1 MELVTTT
8 PKPGQKKVIILGGG
22 FAGLEAAKTL
32 AHHDDVHVRL
42 IDQKNH
48 HLFQPLLY
56 QVATAGL
63 NPADIAI
70 PIRSILRGAEN
81 VAVHMGKI
89 KDVNLAEKW
98 VGGESGIRL
107 AYDYLLVAC
116 GAQHSYFGK
125 NEWEEFAPGL
135 KTVEQATEIRRR
147 ILCAFE
153 SAENERDPAKQE
165 AYLTFVVVGGGPTG
179 VEMAGAIIDI
189 ARSVL
194 VKDFRRINPAKSRV
208 ILVEAGPR
216 ILNMFAEDLAEHAKR
231 DLEHMGVEV
240 HTGARVVGIDADGV
254 NVGNDRIPAKTV
266 IWAAGVQAAPIGKAL
281 GVELDRAGRIPV
293 NSDLSLPG
301 HPEVFAAGDIAHVEL
316 GEGKLLPG
324 LAPAAIQT
332 GVHAAKNI
340 LASIHGKARTPF
352 RYNDKG
358 QMATIGKR
366 KAIAE
371 VGKIHITGF
380 IAWLAW
386 MFIHVLYLVGFKNR
400 VSVIAQWAYSY
411 TFSRR
416 GARLIT
422 SKDWFSYRPQAGSL
436 PPAAPTTSPAAKEIP
451 AEKSA

>member
-1 MELVTTT
+1 MEIVNTT
-8 PKPGQKKVIILGGG
+8 PRPGQKKVIILGGG

-32 AHHDDVHVRL
+32 AHHDDIHVRL

-63 NPADIAI
+63 NPSDIAI
-70 PIRSILRGAEN
+70 PIRSILSKAKN

-89 KDVNLAEKW
+89 TDISLKDRW
-98 VGGESGIRL
+98 VQGETGVKL
-107 AYDYLLVAC
+107 GYDYLLVAC

-153 SAENERDPAKQE
+153 SAENEQDPAKQD
-165 AYLTFVVVGGGPTG
+165 ALLTFVVVGGGPTG
-179 VEMAGAIIDI
+179 VEMAGSI
-189 ARSVL
+189 AEISRSVI
-194 VKDFRRINPAKSRV
+194 VKDFRRIDPAKAR
-208 ILVEAGPR
+208 ILLVEAGPR
-216 ILNMFAEDLAEHAKR
+216 ILAMFPEDLAAHARK
-231 DLEHMGVEV
+231 DLEKMGVEV
-240 HTGARVVGIDADGV
+240 ITAGRVTNIDADGV
-254 NVGNDRIPAKTV
+254 NIGSQRLAAKTV

-293 NSDLSLPG
+293 NPDLSLPG
-301 HPEVFAAGDIAHVEL
+301 YPEVFAAGDIAHVDI

-332 GVHAAKNI
+332 GIRAAKNI
-340 LASIHGKARTPF
+340 LASIHGEERKPF
-352 RYNDKG
+352 KYLDKG
-358 QMATIGKR
+358 QMATIGKS
-366 KAIAE
+366 KAIAQT
-371 VGKIHITGF
+371 GKLKFTGF

-386 MFIHVLYLVGFKNR
+386 MFIHILYLVGFKNR
-400 VSVIAQWAYSY
+400 LSVLGEWIWAYV
-411 TFSRR
+411 FSKR

-422 SKDWFSYRPQAGSL
+422 SRDWFSYRPQAGNL
-436 PPAAPTTSPAAKEIP
+436 PPAEPTTTQEAKKL
-451 AEKSA
+451 A